1 MKIFL
6 DDQGNDERRSWAP
19 EDWRRAINFLE
30 FKELVEEALRTGE
43 VIEAISFDNDLGD
56 GEKDGWEVLKWLSE
70 THPEMMESGPEL
82 SVHSANPEGRKALE
96 HHIDFWRRN
105 YKEMG
110 EAKSRPDPWAEIK
123 IK

>member
-43 VIEAISFDNDLGD
+43 VIEAISFDKEIDD
-56 GEKDGWEVLKWLSE
+56 GEKEGWEVLKWLS
-70 THPEMMESGPEL
+70 
-82 SVHSANPEGRKALE
+82 
-96 HHIDFWRRN
+96 
-105 YKEMG
+105 
-110 EAKSRPDPWAEIK
+110 
-123 IK
+123 